1 MKPFLDFIKTQ
12 IIIYKSNNENIVIIY
27 FDKSFVE
34 FLHEFHLEV
43 CTKSVSNVVEIVVE
57 KNKPIEN
64 QWVMVLKCGIGGNR
78 TPVRR
83 CDS

>member
-1 MKPFLDFIKTQ
+1 MELFGRIFPKIFP
-12 IIIYKSNNENIVIIY
+12 
-27 FDKSFVE
+27 
-34 FLHEFHLEV
+34 
-43 CTKSVSNVVEIVVE
+43 NVVEIVVE

-64 QWVMVLKCGIGGNR
+64 QWVIVLKCGIGGNR